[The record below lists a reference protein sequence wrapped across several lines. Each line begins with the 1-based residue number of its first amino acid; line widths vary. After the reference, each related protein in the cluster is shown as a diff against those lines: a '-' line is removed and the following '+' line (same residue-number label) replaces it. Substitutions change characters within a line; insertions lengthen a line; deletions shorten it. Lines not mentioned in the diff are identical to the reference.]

1 VTHCMCGPGKRW
13 CARADAI
20 FAVAGMHV
28 LDASVPPLPAT
39 WVSKVLDSYHSCPI
53 PRSPGWVIPSAPG
66 R

>member
-1 VTHCMCGPGKRW
+1 
-13 CARADAI
+13 
-20 FAVAGMHV
+20 V